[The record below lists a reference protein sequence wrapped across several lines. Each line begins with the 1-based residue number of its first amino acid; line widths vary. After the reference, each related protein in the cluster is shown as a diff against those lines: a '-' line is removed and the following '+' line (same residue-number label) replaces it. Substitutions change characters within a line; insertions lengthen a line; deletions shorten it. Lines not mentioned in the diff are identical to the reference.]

1 MNQSPNP
8 YAGTTDGLPE
18 RSPAVGVLAASECW
32 RLLENESVG
41 RLAVHHHDGA
51 PDVYPVNFRA
61 RNGALYLRS
70 GPGGKLRSI
79 ASHPAVAFEIDGADD
94 GHRWSVVIRGTAARM
109 DDDAEI
115 EDSGVLGIVPASPT
129 PKHDF
134 VRVTPTSISGRR
146 FVVYSPDV
154 QPRAATA
161 TDAPEN
167 RTAGPE
173 STGPATKPFAIP
185 HRAPLDSPT
194 ASTGP
199 ST

>member
-1 MNQSPNP
+1 MNETPNP
-8 YAGTTDGLPE
+8 YARTTEALPE
-18 RSPAVGVLAASECW
+18 RSPLVGVLAASECW
-32 RLLENESVG
+32 MLLESESVG

-79 ASHPAVAFEIDGADD
+79 ASHPAVAFEIDGADGD
-94 GHRWSVVIRGTAARM
+94 RRWSVVVRGTAARL

-134 VRVTPTSISGRR
+134 VRITPTSITGRR
-146 FVVYSPDV
+146 FVVDSPAA
-154 QPRAATA
+154 QPQTPAAASESRSPGTA
-161 TDAPEN
+161 
-167 RTAGPE
+167 

-185 HRAPLDSPT
+185 HRAPLDPP
-194 ASTGP
+194 AAPTGP